1 MHLVPPL
8 TLDRTVARGMSVQ
21 KATVAGNMAIL
32 HVRLI
37 SLAVLI
43 LVIASYGPL
52 VEISPTA
59 C

>member
-1 MHLVPPL
+1 
-8 TLDRTVARGMSVQ
+8 MSVQ